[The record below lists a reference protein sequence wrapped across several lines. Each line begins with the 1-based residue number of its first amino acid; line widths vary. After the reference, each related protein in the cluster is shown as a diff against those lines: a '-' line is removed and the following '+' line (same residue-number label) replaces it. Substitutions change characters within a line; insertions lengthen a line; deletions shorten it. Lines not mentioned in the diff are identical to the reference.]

1 MTFSWTRKGEQ
12 IVSTCPRCHAT
23 ETSRFTADI
32 RRWQRSHTALACW
45 RGRNR
50 AVEGSRSDV
59 EAETDHGHPAP
70 TPARPTAGRVRF
82 TQPTEGETR

>member
-1 MTFSWTRKGEQ
+1 MTFTWTRDGER
-12 IVSTCPRCHAT
+12 ITSTCPRCHAET
-23 ETSRFTADI
+23 TSRFPADL

-59 EAETDHGHPAP
+59 EAETDHGHPAT

-82 TQPTEGETR
+82 TQPTQEDR